1 MENEVDLGPGLEE
14 LLLGGLYDD
23 AVGVAHHGDQ
33 HVEQEDGDQD
43 LGTAQERRIVF
54 FLHQT
59 IYIFHIYYFIIMT
72 RLDNLEML
80 IIL

>member
-54 FLHQT
+54 FFNLSR
-59 IYIFHIYYFIIMT
+59 FFLNYYFIIMT
-72 RLDNLEML
+72 GLENLEML